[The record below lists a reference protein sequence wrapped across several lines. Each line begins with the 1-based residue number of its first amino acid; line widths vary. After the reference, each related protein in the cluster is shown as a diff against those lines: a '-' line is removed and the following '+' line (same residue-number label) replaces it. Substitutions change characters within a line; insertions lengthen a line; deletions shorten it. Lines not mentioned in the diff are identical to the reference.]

1 MSGITLDPS
10 QERAVE
16 LVLTAAVGVVTGGPG
31 TGKTT
36 ILKTALDRL
45 DAMGTRCMLAS
56 PTGKASMRL
65 QEATGR
71 EAKTIHR
78 LLGYSPRLKGFEF
91 NKSNPLDT
99 DLVIVDES
107 SMIDTD
113 LGADLLEAIDPKRT
127 RLILVGDADQL
138 PPVGPGRVFGDLIDS
153 DMCPVARLDTLH
165 RAALD
170 SWVYRNAR
178 RIIRGEYPELLP
190 CQDFLYI
197 EVEDGAQVVPTIRKF
212 LTEYAPGNI
221 NEDVQVLVPQRT
233 GPAGIDKINL
243 DLQQTLNPRK
253 PDANYFKREGGHELR
268 EGDRVIQ
275 TRNDYQLGVFNGEV
289 GDVIEISKKEV
300 IVQYAGRAPVQY
312 SLDQAKA
319 LQLAYGL
326 TVHKYQGSQAPWV
339 LVVCH
344 STHYQ
349 MLTRQLLYTAV
360 TRAQKGVV
368 LLGNDK
374 GLRAATDAKA
384 PPKRNTGLVARMKG
398 EFGAA

>member
-1 MSGITLDPS
+1 MSIVLDPS

-16 LVLTAAVGVVTGGPG
+16 LVLTAPVGVVTGGPG

-45 DAMGTRCMLAS
+45 DKLGVRCLLAS

-78 LLGYSPRLKGFEF
+78 LLGYSPRDGFLY
-91 NKSNPLDT
+91 NKLNPLDT

-107 SMIDTD
+107 SMIDVD

-153 DMCPVARLDTLH
+153 EMCPVARLDTLH

-178 RIIRGEYPELLP
+178 RIIRGEYPELAP
-190 CQDFLYI
+190 CADFLYI
-197 EVEDGAQVVPTIRKF
+197 EQERSEDIVPTIRKF
-212 LTEYAPGNI
+212 LIEYAPVSI
-221 NEDVQVLVPQRT
+221 NDDVQVLIPQRA
-233 GPAGIDKINL
+233 GPAGIDKLNT
-243 DLQQTLNPRK
+243 DLQNALNPKK
-253 PDANYFKREGGHELR
+253 PNANFLQREGKAELR

-275 TRNDYQLGVFNGEV
+275 TRNDYTLNVFNGEV
-289 GDVIEISKKEV
+289 GDVVEIDKKQV
-300 IVQYAGRAPVQY
+300 LVQYTGRTPVSY
-312 SLDQAKA
+312 TLDQAKA

-374 GLRAATDAKA
+374 GLRAATEAKA